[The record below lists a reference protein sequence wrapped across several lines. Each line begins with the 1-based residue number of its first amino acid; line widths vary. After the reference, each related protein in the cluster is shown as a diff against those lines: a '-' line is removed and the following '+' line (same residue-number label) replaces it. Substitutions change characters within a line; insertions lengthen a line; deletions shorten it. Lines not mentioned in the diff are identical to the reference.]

1 MLVLSRK
8 PGEGIRIG
16 DQVVVTVVRV
26 GPNNVRIGIKAP
38 DSVNIVRDELLISE
52 SQDRREG
59 SQVVSTLV

>member
-38 DSVNIVRDELLISE
+38 ESVNVVRDELLITE
-52 SQDRREG
+52 TQERREG
-59 SQVVSTLV
+59 SQAVSTLA

>member
-59 SQVVSTLV
+59 SQAVSTLV